1 MSNWEAKFGIEHD
14 LVGNAMW
21 GDDYPHPE
29 GTWPHTREAMATT
42 FCDIDPKYVRQYLGD
57 VAIDVYGLDRA
68 RLQQVA
74 DRIGPTVADL
84 SSACGPPEGETP
96 GLYAFRTGP
105 GIFV

>member
-1 MSNWEAKFGIEHD
+1 M
-14 LVGNAMW
+14 
-21 GDDYPHPE
+21 
-29 GTWPHTREAMATT
+29 
-42 FCDIDPKYVRQYLGD
+42 
-57 VAIDVYGLDRA
+57 YGLDRA
-68 RLQQVA
+68 RLQEVA